1 MGNVAHAVAE
11 FDEAVRAPW
20 RPPLRSVAGDGRPAL
35 HLVPGGQV
43 RRGAA
48 AGGEPPRGAAAVQRA
63 PQQSARA
70 RVGARPT
77 VGRAGGPRPQVAAAL
92 RLTPRARRLAVVL
105 AVGLG
110 VAVGALVDSAVS
122 GGAGEQ
128 LRLVGESTVVVRPGD
143 TLWSIA
149 GTIAG
154 DEDLRGVVDA
164 IQQLNGLEGA
174 GLVPGQTLQ
183 LP

>member
-1 MGNVAHAVAE
+1 MSNVAHAVAE
-11 FDEAVRAPW
+11 FA
-20 RPPLRSVAGDGRPAL
+20 
-35 HLVPGGQV
+35 
-43 RRGAA
+43 RGAA
-48 AGGEPPRGAAAVQRA
+48 PALG
-63 PQQSARA
+63 
-70 RVGARPT
+70 
-77 VGRAGGPRPQVAAAL
+77 L

-110 VAVGALVDSAVS
+110 VAVGALVDSAVT
-122 GGAGEQ
+122 GGEGER
-128 LRLVGESTVVVRPGD
+128 LRLVGESSVVVRSGD

-149 GTIAG
+149 GAIAG
-154 DEDLRGVVDA
+154 EEDLRAVVDE